1 MATPRTPA
9 GSGKV
14 AEKPFVAPVK
24 PLQTDARN
32 TTQDSQASTVK
43 ASPGVLPNANANAKA
58 GLLRA
63 SVQEV
68 VDKWLADTKAKML
81 PAVHRNQLEQLE
93 EALPD
98 LVKLLDAR

>member
-43 ASPGVLPNANANAKA
+43 ASPGVLPNAKA